1 MTLRRILRT
10 LAGAPT
16 CAILAIA
23 ALPGSALAD
32 FKVHLPDAEAGEFE
46 FEQIGSYGSSGNPAT
61 NNEQSFVYE
70 LGYGIN
76 NWWHTEVEFETNRDF
91 GPGNHLR
98 FDQLTSENQF
108 VFGEAGQYWIDP
120 GFFWEYGKAMIGGAP
135 DETTFG
141 PTLRKEIFHTIN
153 SVNIFFEKDLGAHA
167 DGHWNFLY
175 AWETR
180 IATGWPI
187 EPGFQAYGSVGPVG
201 NPLPISQQDHRIGP
215 MLFAQLSDVGP
226 GTLKMNGGFLFGLT
240 PAEPRRTLRW
250 QLEYE
255 VHF

>member
-1 MTLRRILRT
+1 MRRLRT
-10 LAGAPT
+10 LAALLLG
-16 CAILAIA
+16 AIA
-23 ALPGSALAD
+23 AAPAVALAD

-46 FEQIGSYGSSGNPAT
+46 FEEIGSYGMSGDPLT
-61 NNEQSFVYE
+61 NNEQSFVHE

-76 NWWHTEVEFETNRDF
+76 RWWHTELEFETDREP
-91 GPGNHLR
+91 GPGNHLK

-108 VFGEAGQYWIDP
+108 VFGERGQYWLDS
-120 GFFWEYGKAMIGGAP
+120 GLFWEYGQGLLKGTP
-135 DETTFG
+135 NETTFG

-153 SVNIFFEKDLGAHA
+153 TVNLFVQKDLGAHS
-167 DGHWNFLY
+167 DGHVYFLY

-180 IATGWPI
+180 IALGTPV
-187 EPGFQAYGSVGPVG
+187 EPGFQAYGAPGPIG
-201 NPLPISQQDHRIGP
+201 RFLPISQQDHRIGP
-215 MLFAQLSDVGP
+215 QLFANLGTIGP
-226 GTLKMNGGFLFGLT
+226 GNLKANGGILFGLT